1 MPVLVYGRNGDYCQA
16 AKEKTSFKIVCEP
29 NPRVAYNLL
38 FRKAREINAAGQPV
52 IVIGARHDEGYARC
66 SFKEET
72 ERLTVRTEH
81 EAVTFAEDCQNKT
94 DVIVFL
100 HEQFHFAYDMKFPT
114 EAVCLVYMD
123 SKRLW
128 SYEKLMQAFARAARS
143 MTTFL
148 GHAFIRADA
157 SWKKTYESRYARETA
172 GDFADGAEIIRIA
185 NGLVKMR
192 DQDKPWLAEN
202 VSADW
207 CQELSSFF
215 LDWKPQVQLAATK
228 AGEKVT
234 E

>member
-172 GDFADGAEIIRIA
+172 GDFADGAEIIRMA
-185 NGLVKMR
+185 NQFHKLPSSYSAWISQR
-192 DQDKPWLAEN
+192 SDRRWRQELTQYFSQWKPE
-202 VSADW
+202 VSA
-207 CQELSSFF
+207 
-215 LDWKPQVQLAATK
+215 K
-228 AGEKVT
+228 AKKLIDNEQ
-234 E
+234 